1 VSFFG
6 GIMSDT
12 GNTTSPADA
21 SERTFSSNPAES
33 WVFAFVLCHCVP
45 DPRRAGEV
53 VLFDPRVRGPFVI
66 GRSGVHFFQQR
77 PGEMVD
83 CGRLRGD
90 TISSEQL
97 LVSNEGD
104 GLRVHN
110 VGRAPVFVDGTRV
123 PQHTSV
129 HLLPGAVVEVY
140 GHSMFLVTRRP
151 LSLPLA
157 HRLLVPLQPFGEV
170 DSMGFAGES
179 PLAWQQRED
188 AVSAANAGRNV
199 LVYGPTGTGKDLVAR
214 AIHDKSFRAQG
225 PYEVVNCPDLT
236 PELAAVRL
244 FGGRKNWPNPGTP
257 ETVGYFQAAEG
268 GTLFLD
274 EIGEMGET
282 LQAKLLGALE
292 SGYTVV
298 GETQRRPIR
307 CVVVAATNRGD
318 AGMKQDVR
326 MRFGVLVVTP
336 SLAERREDIAQMI
349 SWLLL
354 EKARENTE
362 FAAKFL
368 ETDANGRPH
377 VRVDA
382 SLVSGLLRHPLLGNV
397 RELDGILGMAI
408 DQARGEPPLRWPS
421 RLPLPTPSPLQ
432 IVQERPH
439 HSADE
444 LMQGLDRRPAP
455 TVPPKIVL
463 VESDG
468 VGSEDRPDPSKER
481 VLEVLHEKQWRF
493 TKAAEALGIS
503 VDKLF
508 RLREKYGLREP

>member
-1 VSFFG
+1 
-6 GIMSDT
+6 MSET
-12 GNTTSPADA
+12 GNTTSPADP
-21 SERTFSSNPAES
+21 SERIRPRTASDA
-33 WVFAFVLCHCVP
+33 WALGFVICHHIP
-45 DPRRAGEV
+45 DPRRPGEV
-53 VLFDPRVRGPFVI
+53 TLFDPSARRPFVI
-66 GRSGVHFFQQR
+66 GRAGVHFFQQR
-77 PGEMVD
+77 PGEMID
-83 CGRLRGD
+83 GGRLKGD
-90 TISSEQL
+90 TISGEQL
-97 LVSNEGD
+97 LVSNEGE
-104 GLRVHN
+104 GVRVHN

-140 GHSMFLVTRRP
+140 GHSIFLVTRRP
-151 LSLPLA
+151 LSLPHA
-157 HRLLVPLQPFGEV
+157 HRLLLPLQPFGEV

-188 AVSAANAGRNV
+188 AVTAANAGRNV
-199 LVYGPTGTGKDLVAR
+199 LVYGQTGTGKDLVAR

-225 PYEVVNCPDLT
+225 PFKVLNCPELT
-236 PELAAVRL
+236 PELAALRL

-274 EIGEMGET
+274 EIGEMGEA

-318 AGMKQDVR
+318 VGMKHDVR
-326 MRFGVLVVTP
+326 QRFGILVVTP

-368 ETDANGRPH
+368 ETDASARPH

-382 SLVSGLLRHPLLGNV
+382 SLVSGLLRHPLPGNV
-397 RELDGILGMAI
+397 RELDGILDMAI
-408 DQARGEPPLRWPS
+408 NQTRGEPPLRWPS
-421 RLPLPTPSPLQ
+421 RLPLPPPSPLQ
-432 IVQERPH
+432 LVEERPH
-439 HSADE
+439 HSADA
-444 LMQGLDRRPAP
+444 LMQGLERRPAP
-455 TVPPKIVL
+455 TVPPKIVR
-463 VESDG
+463 VESDA
-468 VGSEDRPDPSKER
+468 VGSGERPHPSRER

-508 RLREKYGLREP
+508 RLRDKYGLREP